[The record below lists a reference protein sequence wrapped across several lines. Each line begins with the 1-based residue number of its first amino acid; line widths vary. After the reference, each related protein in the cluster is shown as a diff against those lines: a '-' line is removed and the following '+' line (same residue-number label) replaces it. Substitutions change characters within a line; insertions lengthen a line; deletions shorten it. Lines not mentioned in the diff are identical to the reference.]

1 MGSPASS
8 MLEASEVNQTAESIQ
23 STVPSGNV
31 SVTITL
37 SQAQFARLVQSSQGG
52 VVFNVEDGDLTRLG
66 LIQSQGG
73 ETNLFI
79 PSAAGRYV
87 LDQIQAGQTTGS
99 QPTRH

>member
-8 MLEASEVNQTAESIQ
+8 LLETVQSDVVETPVVQTE
-23 STVPSGNV
+23 NV

-87 LDQIQAGQTTGS
+87 LDQLQAAQTTGS